1 MPRPYKAATKSELQ
15 KEIDI
20 EVGKKL
26 KQARAERIVMIDVF
40 KGTENIDSYPK
51 NKLCTQIELAKIL
64 KCTFQQI
71 QKFEKGKSTLSLFKI
86 FLATKFLNLKIEEF
100 TDIYKSKL
108 DPSFNTEPKQLDT
121 KLVGQYEP
129 PINSSK
135 DRDCSLSSEL

>member
-40 KGTENIDSYPK
+40 KGTESIDSYPK

-86 FLATKFLNLKIEEF
+86 FLATKFLNLKIL
-100 TDIYKSKL
+100 T
-108 DPSFNTEPKQLDT
+108 
-121 KLVGQYEP
+121 
-129 PINSSK
+129 
-135 DRDCSLSSEL
+135 